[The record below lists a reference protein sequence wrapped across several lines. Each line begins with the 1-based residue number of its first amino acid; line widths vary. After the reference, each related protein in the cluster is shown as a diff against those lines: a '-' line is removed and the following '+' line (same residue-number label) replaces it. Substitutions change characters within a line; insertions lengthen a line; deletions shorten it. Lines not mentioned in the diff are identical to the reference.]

1 MVDIVEQTSGEL
13 VIIMPHHI
21 LVSGSLNAEITDNN
35 DLKTAI
41 LTHFLE

>member
-13 VIIMPHHI
+13 VIIMPYHI
-21 LVSGSLNAEITDNN
+21 LAEITNN
-35 DLKTAI
+35 KDLKTAI